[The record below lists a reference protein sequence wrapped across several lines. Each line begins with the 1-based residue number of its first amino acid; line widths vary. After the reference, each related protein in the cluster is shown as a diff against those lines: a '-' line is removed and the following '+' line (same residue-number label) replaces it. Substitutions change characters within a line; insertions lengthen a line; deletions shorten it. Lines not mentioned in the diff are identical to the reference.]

1 MTGNKQEEKNSC
13 EQRRNSGS
21 TSSRVQSFRNSLREQ
36 DCGRLDV
43 WIGSGW
49 IRGLQIIAEYQKRPL
64 WACPQDAIKAYVALN
79 ARINV
84 TPKDRSR

>member
-1 MTGNKQEEKNSC
+1 MTGKEQEEKNSC
-13 EQRRNSGS
+13 EQRENGCS
-21 TSSRVQSFRNSLREQ
+21 TSTRVQRFRSGLREK

-64 WACPQDAIKAYVALN
+64 WACAQDAIKAYVTLTAQV
-79 ARINV
+79 NV
-84 TPKDRSR
+84 APIDRVR